1 MDEPCTMIA
10 MIAVPSKHLPDQ
22 QFSSLWMGCL
32 QKMLEVVLI
41 SWPWLSGLSPIDWLF
56 STWSGRD
63 TFLRTYVT
71 CVNMIIFDAIWW
83 YMRIS
88 RISSNTGMAQIS
100 DRSRQPSS
108 TKCLL
113 EKNHEKPVV
122 QQPPASRMGPR
133 APNWSICAR
142 HLEAGWNWNR
152 MRSKVSNAKQST
164 ALNAFHHVQCGK
176 R

>member
-1 MDEPCTMIA
+1 
-10 MIAVPSKHLPDQ
+10 
-22 QFSSLWMGCL
+22 
-32 QKMLEVVLI
+32 
-41 SWPWLSGLSPIDWLF
+41 
-56 STWSGRD
+56 
-63 TFLRTYVT
+63 
-71 CVNMIIFDAIWW
+71 
-83 YMRIS
+83 
-88 RISSNTGMAQIS
+88 MAQIS

-113 EKNHEKPVV
+113 EKNHEKPIV

-142 HLEAGWNWNR
+142 HLEVGWNWNR